1 MLLIEVDFLF
11 VYSLILHVDILQG
24 KQNSAI
30 FILNIMN
37 CKEFRDKKYDFYT
50 TN

>member
-1 MLLIEVDFLF
+1 MLLIELDFCV
-11 VYSLILHVDILQG
+11 VYNLKLHVDLLQG

-30 FILNIMN
+30 LILNIMN
-37 CKEFRDKKYDFYT
+37 CKEFCDKKYDVYT